1 MKNLLRGSV
10 AAFAMMAMGGVAQ
23 AQTHSILNPV
33 NETVTTSTATTV
45 SQRPNPAFGQGNNN
59 QPPFTTNGCPNNPA
73 CVSTTTTTSVV
84 ETAFTITGS
93 APNDTEAATRTVSN
107 SFTLT
112 GSVNKDCSFY
122 AGNNASGRTI
132 DFGVIGVKTGNNE
145 NVNAAFE
152 MAGALT
158 ANINTLTAG
167 CNFNN
172 EVVLTKRDGVD
183 YSGMNLVGNPGG
195 FDVTQFQSNIPYEV
209 TATWQ
214 GVAFDAV
221 TQGSPQS
228 LTVTTGQA
236 TATKQQ
242 GAWRSAMNIAISA
255 PAVTNRGLVAGTY
268 QDTLTVRLSAL

>member
-1 MKNLLRGSV
+1 MMKSILRGT
-10 AAFAMMAMGGVAQ
+10 AAVVVIASMGGVAQ
-23 AQTHSILNPV
+23 AQTHTNGKVQYANTIIGASGNADTPLNLGEV
-33 NETVTTSTATTV
+33 LVIAANELAIANGIGTRLATTAT
-45 SQRPNPAFGQGNNN
+45 S
-59 QPPFTTNGCPNNPA
+59 
-73 CVSTTTTTSVV
+73 
-84 ETAFTITGS
+84 
-93 APNDTEAATRTVSN
+93 PNDTETATRSVS
-107 SFTLT
+107 STFTLT

-122 AGNNASGRTI
+122 AGNNAAGRTI
-132 DFGVIGVKTGNNE
+132 DFGVIGVKTGDNE

-152 MAGALT
+152 MAGGLS

-172 EVVLTKRDGVD
+172 EVVITKRDGSD

-195 FDVTQFQSNIPYEV
+195 FDVTQFQTNIPYEV

-214 GVAFDAV
+214 GVALNDV

-268 QDTLTVRLSAL
+268 QDTLTIRLSAL